1 MQTTRKWIL
10 SICSNTLQHTSRDI
24 EQVSPCVHTTG
35 KTCWGLNIPKPQLH
49 MKYPTRL
56 YHYRPTSSRTANC
69 FCRFAVATLS
79 ALTIPSEMSPYLYYC
94 LRART
99 DNIIQRA
106 TGTTFK
112 EISGSEMAETI
123 IPIPPLNE
131 QSKIIEKVTQLQ
143 EVISLIEKS
152 LN

>member
-79 ALTIPSEMSPYLYYC
+79 ALTIPSTPHIPA
-94 LRART
+94 RALQKT
-99 DNIIQRA
+99 CTSECKPIIA
-106 TGTTFK
+106 HAHSCVKWF
-112 EISGSEMAETI
+112 
-123 IPIPPLNE
+123 
-131 QSKIIEKVTQLQ
+131 
-143 EVISLIEKS
+143 ISLLLMRQSHIARLCFLPYKKPT
-152 LN
+152 NPGYCFPVFVGFC

>member
-79 ALTIPSEMSPYLYYC
+79 ALTIPSEITYISPY
-94 LRART
+94 
-99 DNIIQRA
+99 
-106 TGTTFK
+106 
-112 EISGSEMAETI
+112 SGNLQHLHPVPWM
-123 IPIPPLNE
+123 PPVVSCPRNHSHDYSIRCQPMDL
-131 QSKIIEKVTQLQ
+131 VLHP
-143 EVISLIEKS
+143 V
-152 LN
+152 